1 VKQTLW
7 QESII
12 YDSVKNE
19 DISLRIKEL
28 LNESKKENNSIKK
41 SNIEGFQTQPLTDPI
56 VSKQLLHWSA
66 DLIKKEYV
74 IKPNIKIDMAL
85 NNFWINENYK
95 HSYNISHTHPGAH
108 LSGVYYLEIPENS
121 GNIFFED
128 FNKQFTNLYSFF
140 EGEDFYCQYT
150 VENCNN
156 QLIIFPS
163 NILHGVQKSLSNQ
176 PRISVSFNLVLQYE
190 IKNAIKTH
198 D

>member
-1 VKQTLW
+1 MKQTLW

-19 DISLRIKEL
+19 DISLRIKKL
-28 LNESKKENNSIKK
+28 LDECKKENNSVKK

-74 IKPNIKIDMAL
+74 MKSNIKIDVAL

-108 LSGVYYLEIPENS
+108 LSGVYYLEVPENS

-128 FNKQFTNLYSFF
+128 SSKQFVNLHTFF
-140 EGEDFYCQYT
+140 EGEDFYSHYT
-150 VENCNN
+150 VDNCNN

-163 NILHGVQKSLSNQ
+163 NISHGVQKSLSNQ